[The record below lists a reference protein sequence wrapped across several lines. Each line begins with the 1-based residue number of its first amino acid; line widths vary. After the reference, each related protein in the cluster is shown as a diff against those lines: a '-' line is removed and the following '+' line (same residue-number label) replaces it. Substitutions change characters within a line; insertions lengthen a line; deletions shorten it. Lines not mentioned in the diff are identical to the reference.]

1 MKFIKNCKNFIIFRT
16 FWTLDEDIILLMES
30 LSNPKKWAEI
40 SKKLPGR
47 TQHHVKNRFIRLLA
61 NEIGVKREIIRK
73 SLNENS
79 FFGLLYRVYEELKT
93 RKNAE
98 NSKNSEIKESMIR
111 KNAKNEKIEYQS
123 EESENYLNLSEY
135 VLFKDIL

>member
-1 MKFIKNCKNFIIFRT
+1 
-16 FWTLDEDIILLMES
+16 MES

-61 NEIGVKREIIRK
+61 NEIGVKREMIRK

-93 RKNAE
+93 RKSAEISKNAE
-98 NSKNSEIKESMIR
+98 MGEMKKS
-111 KNAKNEKIEYQS
+111 AKNEKIEYES
-123 EESENYLNLSEY
+123 DESENYLNLSEY